1 MKKNSFLRGR
11 YAFYCLLVLLAF
23 IPYSPLQATT
33 QKRQPLLPHQQ
44 QRVQGIV
51 SDGSQPIPGASVSIK
66 NKKNTTTFTD
76 FNGHYLLAADSNDTL
91 VVAFMGFTTAQ
102 VPIQGR
108 KTIDITL
115 QLDVTSL
122 QEVKVNAGY
131 YTIKESERTGSI
143 ARITAK
149 EIATQP
155 VTNVLATL
163 QGRMAGVSITQTTGT
178 PGGGFDIK
186 IRGQNSLRADANAP
200 LYLIDGVPYAS
211 DPIGY
216 NQTATTFPS
225 VTSPLNSINP
235 ETIESIEILKDADA
249 TAIYGSRGANG
260 VVLITTKK
268 GKSGKTTMTLN
279 ASSGVGHVTR
289 FMQLMTTQPYLVMRK
304 QAFINDG
311 LTQYNPWDYDING
324 TWDQNRY
331 TDWQKELLGK
341 TAQINDVQATF
352 TGGSEQTQ
360 FLLSGTFHKE
370 STVFPG
376 DFLYKKGGSQFN
388 LNHRSPNDKLK
399 TTVSASYTL
408 QDNNQPAFDLTYE
421 ARSLAPNAPA
431 LYLPNGSLNWENGT
445 WENPLR
451 NLNAQYKSTTKD
463 LIANTVVSYEILP
476 DFYLKS
482 SMGYTHLSTLETRT
496 APSTIYNPAY
506 NVGSDRS
513 AIFTNSTYRSSW
525 ILEPQANWEKE
536 SRFGKIGVL
545 LGATFQHQNSN
556 TLVQSANG
564 FSSNSLIYNLA
575 AAKYVNVLVNDDT
588 QYKYQ
593 AFFGRFNYNW
603 QQRYLLNFTAR
614 RDGSSRFGPGKQF
627 ATFGALGAA
636 WLFSNE
642 HWLKDLSWL
651 SFGKWRASIGTTGN
665 DQIGDYQFLNTY
677 TTSGISYNGVIGL
690 QPSRLFNPTFGWET
704 NKKIETAL
712 ELGFFKDRIFV
723 TGAWYQNRSSN
734 QLVGMPLSGTTG
746 FTLLQANLDAT
757 VENTGLE
764 FTLRTSNWNTP
775 NFSWTTSVN
784 LTLSKNKLL
793 RFPGLESSSY
803 NQQYRIGQ
811 PLNIELL
818 YQYKGIHPQTGV
830 YEFEDVNKDGIIS
843 FPEDQQTIAN
853 LNPTY
858 FGGVHNQLR
867 YKRWKLD
874 FLFQFVKQKNRSYPM
889 GPAGIFSNQ
898 QARASNSWVQAGDQ
912 APYQIYTTGLNYE
925 ALLADY
931 YYSESNA
938 AILDASFIRLKNLA
952 LSFDVPLPLQATQC
966 QLMLQGQNLL
976 TFTRFKEGDPEFTSY
991 GYLPPLR
998 VLTLGVQLTF

>member
-1 MKKNSFLRGR
+1 MKKKSFLRGR
-11 YAFYCLLVLLAF
+11 LSLYCLLALIPLHAF
-23 IPYSPLQATT
+23 SSIQAKSKKE
-33 QKRQPLLPHQQ
+33 QYPNSMQQ
-44 QRVQGIV
+44 QRIQGIV
-51 SDGSQPIPGASVSIK
+51 SDGSQPIPGASVSLK
-66 NKKNTTTFTD
+66 NKKNSITYTD
-76 FNGHYLLAADSNDTL
+76 FNGQYLLSADPNDTL
-91 VVAFMGFTTAQ
+91 EIAFMGFKT
-102 VPIQGR
+102 VKIPIQGR
-108 KTIDITL
+108 KTINITL

-149 EIATQP
+149 EISTQP

-163 QGRMAGVSITQTTGT
+163 QGRMAGVSVTQTTGT

-186 IRGQNSLRADANAP
+186 IRGQNSLRANANAP

-211 DPIGY
+211 EPIGH
-216 NQTATTFPS
+216 NQTATIFPS
-225 VTSPLNSINP
+225 TTSPLNSITP
-235 ETIESIEILKDADA
+235 ESIESIEILKDADA

-268 GKSGKTTMTLN
+268 GKSGKTTMTIN
-279 ASSGVGHVTR
+279 ISSGIGNVTR
-289 FMQLMTTQPYLVMRK
+289 FMKLMTTKPYLEMRK

-341 TAQINDVQATF
+341 TSQINDLQATI

-360 FLLSGTFHKE
+360 FLLSGNFHKE

-376 DFLYKKGGSQFN
+376 NFLYKKGGSQFN
-388 LNHRSPNDKLK
+388 LNHRSKDDKFK
-399 TTVSASYTL
+399 ATVSANYTL
-408 QDNNQPAFDLTYE
+408 QDNNQPASDLTYE

-431 LYLPNGSLNWENGT
+431 LYLPDGSLNWENGT

-451 NLNAQYKSTTKD
+451 NLNSKYESKTKD
-463 LIANTVVSYEILP
+463 LIVNTMLSYEILP
-476 DFYLKS
+476 EFYLKS
-482 SMGYTHLSTLETRT
+482 SMGYTDLSTVETRT

-513 AIFTNSTYRSSW
+513 AIFTNTTDRSSW
-525 ILEPQANWEKE
+525 IIEPQANWEKE
-536 SRFGKIGVL
+536 YRFGKIGML
-545 LGATFQHQNSN
+545 IGATFQHQNNN

-614 RDGSSRFGPGKQF
+614 RDGSSRFGPGNQF
-627 ATFGALGAA
+627 ANFGAIGAA

-642 HWLKDLSWL
+642 KWIKDLSWL
-651 SFGKWRASIGTTGN
+651 SFGKWRASVGTTGN

-677 TTSGISYNGVIGL
+677 TTSGISYNGTIGL
-690 QPSRLFNPTFGWET
+690 QPSRLFNPNFGWET

-712 ELGFFKDRIFV
+712 EFGFLKDRIFI

-734 QLVGMPLSGTTG
+734 QLVGIPLSGTTG
-746 FTLLQANLDAT
+746 FTLLQSNLNAT
-757 VENTGLE
+757 VQNTGLE
-764 FTLRTSNWNTP
+764 FTLRTSNWNT
-775 NFSWTTSVN
+775 NQFSWTTSIN

-793 RFPGLESSSY
+793 RFPGLENSSY

-811 PLNIELL
+811 PLNIEIL
-818 YQYKGIHPQTGV
+818 YKYKGINQQTGV
-830 YEFEDVNKDGIIS
+830 YEFEDVNKDGAIT
-843 FPEDQQTIAN
+843 FPEDQQTTAN
-853 LNPTY
+853 LNPNY
-858 FGGVHNQLR
+858 FGGVQNQLR
-867 YKRWKLD
+867 YKRWTLD

-898 QARASNSWVQAGDQ
+898 QAKASNSWLQSGNQ

-931 YYSESNA
+931 YFSESDVSV
-938 AILDASFIRLKNLA
+938 IDASFIRLKNLS
-952 LSFDVPLPLQATQC
+952 LSFDIPLQLKETQC
-966 QLMLQGQNLL
+966 KIMIQGQNLL
-976 TFTRFKEGDPEFTSY
+976 TFTKFKEGDPEFTSY

-998 VLTLGVQLTF
+998 VITAGVQLIF